1 LSVSGLENGIQA
13 GPVNIGLRLSPAML
27 FLCSMAAQT
36 DRIALL
42 EQHLTANRLERLREV
57 LSMRT
62 RRLTLVL
69 ENLYHPE
76 NANGVLRTAECVG
89 LQEVH
94 LIQEKFAWKYNRN
107 IARGSGKWL
116 EVGEWP
122 EAAACY
128 TRLKEQGFAL
138 VATSAEPGSLSPEAL
153 PLDRPV
159 ALIFGNESVGVTQ
172 QALSLCDYRV
182 HIPMA
187 GLTESYNIGV
197 SAGILLYE
205 LTSRIRSEA
214 PANWQLP
221 ASDAQDVY
229 EDWLR
234 KAVKFAG
241 PLLDSLN
248 KP

>member
-1 LSVSGLENGIQA
+1 M
-13 GPVNIGLRLSPAML
+13 P
-27 FLCSMAAQT
+27 FLCSMASQT

-57 LSMRT
+57 LAMRT

-116 EVGEWP
+116 EVGEWS
-122 EAAACY
+122 EADTCY
-128 TRLKEQGFAL
+128 TRLKQQGYAL
-138 VATSAEPGSLSPEAL
+138 VATSAAPGSLAPDAL
-153 PLDRPV
+153 PLDRPL
-159 ALIFGNESVGVTQ
+159 AIIFGNESVGVTEK
-172 QALSLCDYRV
+172 ALSLCDYRV

-205 LTSRIRSEA
+205 LTQRIRSQSPEK
-214 PANWQLP
+214 WQLP
-221 ASDAQDVY
+221 TSDAQDVY
-229 EDWLR
+229 EDWLK

-241 PLLDSLN
+241 PLLESIN
-248 KP
+248 KLQ